1 MLIEEGLG
9 QVSLT
14 IPGRRIESKR
24 ARYATTLCL
33 LQSDRSWQTNETAKE
48 ALVSI
53 HLPLLNY
60 TVAL

>member
-24 ARYATTLCL
+24 SRYASPLCL
-33 LQSDRSWQTNETAKE
+33 LPSDRSWQINVTAKK

-53 HLPLLNY
+53 SLPLLNY